1 MSRTPLLALTDI
13 ADSIDRIEQYTAGL
27 SRAEFAA
34 DRLRRDAVERCIEI
48 ISEARRRIPAD
59 LKARH
64 PGIPWPQI
72 AAIGNIFRHEY
83 DEVSPA
89 LVWEVVSLHL
99 PELRTVVW
107 ALITA
112 DKSPP

>member
-1 MSRTPLLALTDI
+1 MPRTPLLALTDI
-13 ADSIDRIEQYTAGL
+13 ADAIDRIEHYTSGH
-27 SRAEFAA
+27 SRAEFVA

-48 ISEARRRIPAD
+48 ITEASRRLPGD

-64 PGIPWPQI
+64 PDIPWSEI

-83 DEVSPA
+83 DEVSPV

-99 PELRTVVW
+99 PALRMAV
-107 ALITA
+107 
-112 DKSPP
+112 KSLMDDDLSHS